1 MFFYQAGWFQK
12 LSGFD
17 VNQIFPINKEITVN
31 STRTFQLTQ
40 EGFKNLP
47 EFYLNFNP
55 THNSTNQRKLKPNAC
70 HGGLFRD
77 HDQQVFCDQHALQHF
92 HEISHGHCLFS
103 Q

>member
-47 EFYLNFNP
+47 EFYLNFQDYVFSSQI
-55 THNSTNQRKLKPNAC
+55 NSPVALARGIKIFI
-70 HGGLFRD
+70 FR
-77 HDQQVFCDQHALQHF
+77 L
-92 HEISHGHCLFS
+92 
-103 Q
+103 